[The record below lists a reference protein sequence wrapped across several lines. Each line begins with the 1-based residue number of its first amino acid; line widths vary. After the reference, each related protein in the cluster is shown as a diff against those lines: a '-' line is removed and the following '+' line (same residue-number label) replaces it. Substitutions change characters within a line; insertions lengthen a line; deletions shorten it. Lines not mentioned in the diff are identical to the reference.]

1 MLLDEL
7 GSGSV
12 PVFHTYSEY
21 RYESGFRRPSNAEQY
36 GTYESRSETL
46 IKRCLLPVPVLDL
59 IKIIPVQNLSTK
71 NMLPVGE
78 SFRSN
83 FPMNIIKSHSI
94 NLSEKAGGPV
104 DLVGVLDTFP
114 PCQTHIYIMYQY
126 GIYDRNQTT

>member
-12 PVFHTYSEY
+12 PAFHTYSEY
-21 RYESGFRRPSNAEQY
+21 RYGSGFRRPSNAEQY

-59 IKIIPVQNLSTK
+59 LQ
-71 NMLPVGE
+71 VGE

-83 FPMNIIKSHSI
+83 FPMNIMKSHSI